1 MDLSRSPP
9 TSPIQIP
16 LLGFDILTNYTLL
29 VCLVTLTRLS
39 LDSQI
44 VVGLSDSSLDSQ
56 IRRWTLGRHVAG
68 LLKSSLDSRRRRW
81 TLGILAGRLLDP
93 QNRLA
98 GRSESHQDLR
108 DRLRTFGASLGS
120 RNSLWIHGVIPEPSL
135 SSLHSR

>member
-1 MDLSRSPP
+1 MPNQHYFLKLFCHVFDSLSTVHR
-9 TSPIQIP
+9 TSIA
-16 LLGFDILTNYTLL
+16 G
-29 VCLVTLTRLS
+29 RLF
-39 LDSQI
+39 

-120 RNSLWIHGVIPEPSL
+120 RNSLWIHGGHP
-135 SSLHSR
+135 